1 MRADLR
7 HPCTTRAT
15 RADELASGL
24 RTASRTRSRFRFLV
38 RLPERC
44 RRSDALRHQN
54 VRLAETVG
62 VGNHSHDDEAE
73 LLIKLVGVVAKVPD
87 VSNVLPDVRIQIDS
101 RDRGLALLVVS
112 AEIDGA
118 SAMRDDAVLEVAYQR
133 ATDSASLLV
142 EPYDER
148 MKLPRV
154 SVVVFDAA
162 NSADRPALI
171 VDRDAADAIRRE

>member
-1 MRADLR
+1 MSVI
-7 HPCTTRAT
+7 PTTGAKRQ
-15 RADELASGL
+15 EEGP
-24 RTASRTRSRFRFLV
+24 RTASRERSRYRFLR

-44 RRSDALRHQN
+44 RRPDALRHEN

-62 VGNHSHDDEAE
+62 VRDHSHDDEAD
-73 LLIKLVGVVAKVPD
+73 LLIELVGMVTKVPD

-112 AEIDGA
+112 TEID
-118 SAMRDDAVLEVAYQR
+118 SAAAKRDDALLEVADQC

-142 EPYDER
+142 DPYDER
-148 MKLPRV
+148 MELPRV

-162 NSADRPALI
+162 NPADRPALV